1 MGMRINTNIDAFDAQ
16 RNLSMIGVQYSAS
29 VQKLSS
35 GLRIN
40 SAADDAAGLS
50 ISEKLKAQVSG
61 LTQAQRNAQDGISM
75 IQTGEGALNETH
87 SMLQRMRELAVQAS
101 NGTLTSDDQNAINL
115 ELQQLD
121 AQITRSGNQTQFNS
135 MTLLN
140 GSLKTAI
147 GTSSAVSAGMALSST
162 SISVSS
168 VDVSGA
174 VAGHTFSISN
184 SGASVTLKDTTTG
197 DSQTLTVGA
206 DTTAGESLNFSA
218 LGIKI
223 NLAGSAG
230 GSGASIAADLN
241 SAGSIT
247 TAASNSVT
255 AGAVNFQVGAN
266 ANQSLTVAFGDMRST
281 AIGKTGAANGNYAS
295 LDAAVNDFSNQQ
307 ANNNV
312 QGWANNLISSIDQSI
327 TDVSNQRANFG
338 AFQNTL
344 QHTINNLGVA
354 QENLSASESRIR
366 DTDMAAEMV
375 NFTKLGILQQAG
387 QSILSQA
394 NQAPQQVLQLLR

>member
-50 ISEKLKAQVSG
+50 ISEKLRAQVNG

-101 NGTLTSDDQNAINL
+101 NGTLTSDDQSAINL

-147 GTSSAVSAGMALSST
+147 GTSSSVSAGMTLSST
-162 SISVSS
+162 SISVST

-174 VAGHTFSISN
+174 VAGHTFSITA
-184 SGASVTLKDTTTG
+184 SGANVTLKDTTTG
-197 DSQTLTVGA
+197 ASQTLTVGT
-206 DTTAGESLNFSA
+206 DTTAGETLNFAA
-218 LGIKI
+218 LGIKLS
-223 NLAGSAG
+223 LAGSAG
-230 GSGASIAADLN
+230 GSGASIAADLQT
-241 SAGSIT
+241 AGSIA

-255 AGAVNFQVGAN
+255 TGAVNFQVGAN
-266 ANQSLTVAFGDMRST
+266 SNQALTVSFGDMRAT
-281 AIGKTGAANGNYAS
+281 AIGKTSTYGS
-295 LDAAVNDFSNQQ
+295 LDAAVNDFSNAQ
-307 ANNNV
+307 ANNTV
-312 QGWANNLISSIDQSI
+312 QTWANNLINSIDQSI

>member
-50 ISEKLKAQVSG
+50 ISEKLRAQVAG

-140 GSLKTAI
+140 GSLETTM
-147 GTSSAVSAGMALSST
+147 GTGSAVSAGMSLTTAGV
-162 SISVSS
+162 SVSS

-174 VAGHTFSISN
+174 VAGHTFSITN
-184 SGASVTLKDTTTG
+184 NGADVTLKDTTTG
-197 DSQTLTVGA
+197 ASQTLTVGA
-206 DTTAGESLNFSA
+206 DTAAGESLNFAA

-223 NLAGSAG
+223 NVSGSAAAT
-230 GSGASIAADLN
+230 GAEIAADLN
-241 SAGSIT
+241 TAGSLK

-266 ANQSLTVAFGDMRST
+266 SNQSITVAFGDMRAT
-281 AIGKTGAANGNYAS
+281 ALGKTSVYGS

-312 QGWANNLISSIDQSI
+312 QTWANNLINSIDQSI